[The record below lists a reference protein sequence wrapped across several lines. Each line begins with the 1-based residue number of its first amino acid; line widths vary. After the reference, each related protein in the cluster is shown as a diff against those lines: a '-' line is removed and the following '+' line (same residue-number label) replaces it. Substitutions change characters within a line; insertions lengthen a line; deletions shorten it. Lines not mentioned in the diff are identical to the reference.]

1 MVSKGFRLRQNTQ
14 NVTLMRRKDTKG
26 SSKGSDWLYCNT
38 KAERFEMLRLHYSR
52 WWVYQFV
59 HSLSNAGEVIK
70 MEESSKVLWDKKV
83 LAKQKEK
90 FYRS

>member
-38 KAERFEMLRLHYSR
+38 KAERFEMLGLHYSR

-59 HSLSNAGEVIK
+59 HSLSNAVEVIK

-83 LAKQKEK
+83 LAK
-90 FYRS
+90 